1 MSQILND
8 DAFHASLRRKGNEKN
23 DESWRFNLAE
33 ARLQLAAM
41 PDNELHALF
50 VRHLNYIPGSSWVC
64 YGYGWDHELSE
75 DSWREMRAQLK
86 CYRENCPE
94 ASFRSKKVR
103 VPIDAAA

>member
-41 PDNELHALF
+41 PDKELHALF
-50 VRHLNYIPGSSWVC
+50 VRHLNYIPGSSWVRPA
-64 YGYGWDHELSE
+64 HQELL
-75 DSWREMRAQLK
+75 RRG
-86 CYRENCPE
+86 
-94 ASFRSKKVR
+94 
-103 VPIDAAA
+103 I